1 MHVAKT
7 SDASMSKFSEK
18 VENEDRK
25 TKGLGKKRKFEANL
39 SSITTEK
46 EKQLKIFS
54 NIVSNREKSAKEKLN
69 LEPAVNKQIAKEDT
83 EK

>member
-1 MHVAKT
+1 MAKT

-18 VENEDRK
+18 VENEDVK
-25 TKGLGKKRKFEANL
+25 TKGLGKKRKHESNF
-39 SSITTEK
+39 SSLNDEK
-46 EKQLKIFS
+46 AKQLKIFS

-69 LEPAVNKQIAKEDT
+69 LEPAVNKQIAKEDN